1 MAIHSRG
8 NAVILVR
15 PRSNLCW
22 RTWEQPCLSSTAPC
36 ECILVRDTT
45 ISCRLLFLL
54 WRVPSFHTCDKG
66 SSITIRQVG
75 IRVCMLSHVWLFAT
89 PWTIAH
95 QAPLS
100 MGFPRQEYL
109 SGLPLPSPGDLPD
122 QGSNLSL
129 LHCRQMQEQTFHN
142 WVWTVLTRLPQL
154 SLHPKPFSLYDFLS
168 LNTNMMTFFVK
179 HRCTRSGQIARGL
192 GTLLS
197 HLPLNIWNGIRKL
210 KPRFSQSNLEVSH
223 PQTDGM

>member
-100 MGFPRQEYL
+100 MGFPRQEYW

-122 QGSNLSL
+122 PGTEPGSPVLHADSL
-129 LHCRQMQEQTFHN
+129 PSEPPGKPK
-142 WVWTVLTRLPQL
+142 WLTGHHEFSRKSPQ
-154 SLHPKPFSLYDFLS
+154 
-168 LNTNMMTFFVK
+168 
-179 HRCTRSGQIARGL
+179 Q
-192 GTLLS
+192 
-197 HLPLNIWNGIRKL
+197 
-210 KPRFSQSNLEVSH
+210 
-223 PQTDGM
+223 